1 MNINFNTS
9 DFDNK
14 FKRIVKTA
22 IPALVEKGLGR
33 AMLDLMNDTVMTAP
47 TVPLKEGFLRG
58 SASIFVQN
66 KFVTDSTGLPNA
78 KAGKALTVYAENIAP
93 YQFVGLIGFNT
104 SYAAKMHEAIDFH
117 FSEPSSGPKYL
128 ESKLITK
135 KNVYMRVIAETIK
148 EGGGA

>member
-33 AMLDLMNDTVMTAP
+33 AMLDLMNDTVMTIP

-66 KFVTDSTGLPNA
+66 RLTATGEGLPNA
-78 KAGKALTVYAENIAP
+78 KAGKANTSHTESIGLDKY
-93 YQFVGLIGFNT
+93 VGVIGFNVP
-104 SYAAKMHEAIDFH
+104 YAAKMHEAIDFH

-128 ESKLITK
+128 ESKLLTRRD
-135 KNVYMRVIAETIK
+135 VYMRDIADTIK
-148 EGGGA
+148 AGAK